1 MSICRPVSRSI
12 CRDVIYP
19 IFGGRVEDVD
29 VVLMPVTLVSGDT
42 TAAAQTLIEGSSLAY
57 NIVNLLLA
65 DHPRLRIRSQLTLTA
80 ASAKIQNR
88 DFSYT
93 YTDLSESVDLRY
105 SQDRWYGEQSDE
117 SSIDVSSVASSIRPA
132 IYNTT
137 LQVFRLYSTQSTPR
151 EWVTPAPSHSDI
163 LSQPETWLG
172 HRTQSSV
179 VSYFGSNSYNSS
191 RRYYFYDSTDGMV
204 KRVTRLQT
212 WTDLGDTEVEGVS
225 NTELTQDITAL
236 LNNLHYSLA
245 LTANSIDADV
255 HDIFRSVV
263 ELMGDGNTYTLYLP
277 FNLQNAA
284 ASLLS
289 GLTTPQTASSRTYQ
303 EGSTESI
310 ITLVDEIA
318 GLDTWN
324 DEITLTAKVQYLAT
338 AGDNTSWTD
347 MGATGFQG
355 LLRTEYTLRNLSNGR
370 VGFRIHNNV
379 ITNNIN
385 DRLRLVINIEDSNM
399 ANVELL
405 VPFDVE
411 SLVSAGS
418 LPNATNATAR
428 TYREGVALA
437 IFNVTNLISGLNSF
451 NDVHWDSASAII
463 QVSTDNGVTWA
474 THASEQ
480 DGLDTDEYT
489 LNTDDLFANGNI
501 GFTLHANSILSDIAH
516 DDTTRFRMLVT
527 LVSGVYTRF
536 VNIPLNFRAPVS
548 LSSLAATTTAPSR
561 DYREGANEERYAIAG
576 LITGISDINDVN
588 LDAATVVVQYQ
599 ATVGDNDSWTDM
611 DATGFQGL
619 LPTEYT
625 IDNDIRSSV
634 DADRGEVGFRIHPDV
649 IEMAIQGRLRHKITL
664 TDGS

>member
-1 MSICRPVSRSI
+1 MRQALRRYQSFVPILAAASD
-12 CRDVIYP
+12 DVIL
-19 IFGGRVEDVD
+19 G
-29 VVLMPVTLVSGDT
+29 PVTLVDGNT

-65 DHPRLRIRSQLTLTA
+65 DHSGLRKRSQLTLTA
-80 ASAKIQNR
+80 ASAKRQYR

-93 YTDLSESVDLRY
+93 YADLSESVDLRY

-191 RRYYFYDSTDGMV
+191 RHYYFYDSDDGMV

-385 DRLRLVINIEDSNM
+385 DRLRLSIYIEDSNM
-399 ANVELL
+399 ANLELF

-411 SLVSAGS
+411 SLTSASS
-418 LPNATNATAR
+418 LAPTTNVTAR
-428 TYREGVALA
+428 TYREGVALDTFGLA
-437 IFNVTNLISGLNSF
+437 QFISGLDAW
-451 NDVHWDSASAII
+451 NDVHWDSVSAEVR
-463 QVSTDNGVTWA
+463 VSTDSGATWA
-474 THASEQ
+474 THSDEQ

-489 LNTDDLFANGNI
+489 LNTDDAFPNGNL
-501 GFTLHANSILSDIAH
+501 GYRLHADTLLSDIAH
-516 DDTTRFRMLVT
+516 DDTIRFEIRVT
-527 LVSGVYTRF
+527 MVSGTITRY
-536 VNIPLNFRAPVS
+536 VRIPLNLRAPTS
-548 LSSLAATTTAPSR
+548 LSSLTTPQTAASR
-561 DYREGANEERYAIAG
+561 IYREGANEIRYAVAD
-576 LITGISDINDVN
+576 LVTGISDVNEIN
-588 LDAATVVVQYQ
+588 LDDAIVIVEFQ
-599 ATVGDNDSWTDM
+599 ATAGDDSTWTEM
-611 DATGFQGL
+611 GPTGFQGL

-625 IDNDIRSSV
+625 LDNDIRSSV
-634 DADRGEVGFRIHPDV
+634 VDDRGEVGFRIHPDA

-664 TDGS
+664 RDGS